1 MAMLRP
7 IPKRILT
14 QTMTIHVPSAMD
26 ADQNVTYTDTVVSH
40 VHFQSDHRT
49 LKQKDNTEIQ
59 TTGIIFADTR
69 YSRPELDYLALSAQ
83 AEAVGAQGS
92 PPRARGKVWAARAA
106 PRPSGSPPRARGKVP
121 SPG

>member
-26 ADQNVTYTDTVVSH
+26 ADQNATYTDTVVSH

-49 LKQKDNTEIQ
+49 LKQKDNTEVQ
-59 TTGIIFADTR
+59 TTGIIFADAR
-69 YSRPELDYLALSAQ
+69 NSRPALDYLELSAQ
-83 AEAVGAQGS
+83 AEAVGAQLRVTIDGQTLTILNVD
-92 PPRARGKVWAARAA
+92 A
-106 PRPSGSPPRARGKVP
+106 VP
-121 SPG
+121 DDAGRLHHWEVTTV